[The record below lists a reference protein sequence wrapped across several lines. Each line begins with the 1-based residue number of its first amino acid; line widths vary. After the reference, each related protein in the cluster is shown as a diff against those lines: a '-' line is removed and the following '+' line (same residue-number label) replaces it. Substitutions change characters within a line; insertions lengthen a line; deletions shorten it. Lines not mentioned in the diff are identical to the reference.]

1 MTRSLMKIPQQT
13 RRTYAN
19 TYLSRVIVQ
28 LRFPRVPTIAT
39 SGDAL
44 YTALRADFPLAEPL
58 DATISLPDGREV
70 AIPRPQVHS
79 FLTRD
84 RGIQIDIET
93 SAITFIA
100 TQYPGWET
108 MAELVT
114 QTTAKIWEIC
124 QPVYVS
130 RVGLR
135 YQDAIEKLGDNPPG
149 FWRNYLQ
156 SDLLAFTAN
165 DILVDSVLASE
176 HAIVLQDDAA
186 RINLRWSTR
195 SGSTQGGE
203 PIQRLD
209 LDLDMYQDD
218 SEFDLPDALGELDR
232 YHDKLIQLFEW
243 LITDTWR
250 DEMRTT

>member
-1 MTRSLMKIPQQT
+1 MKIPQQT

-39 SGDAL
+39 TGDTL
-44 YTALRADFPLAEPL
+44 YTALRAEFPLAEPFE
-58 DATISLPDGREV
+58 ATVSLPDGREV
-70 AIPRPQVHS
+70 AIPGAQVHS

-84 RGIQIDIET
+84 RGIQVDVQT

-100 TQYPGWET
+100 TQYPGWEA
-108 MAELVT
+108 MAELVK
-114 QTTAKIWEIC
+114 QTTAKIWEIYE
-124 QPVYVS
+124 PVYVS

-156 SDLLAFTAN
+156 GELLAFTAN

-176 HAIVLQDDAA
+176 HAVVLRDETA
-186 RINLRWSTR
+186 RINLKWSTR
-195 SGSTQGGE
+195 SGTTQGGE
-203 PIQRLD
+203 PVQRLD
-209 LDLDMYQDD
+209 LDLDMYEDD
-218 SEFDLPDALGELDR
+218 TEFEMPGALGELER